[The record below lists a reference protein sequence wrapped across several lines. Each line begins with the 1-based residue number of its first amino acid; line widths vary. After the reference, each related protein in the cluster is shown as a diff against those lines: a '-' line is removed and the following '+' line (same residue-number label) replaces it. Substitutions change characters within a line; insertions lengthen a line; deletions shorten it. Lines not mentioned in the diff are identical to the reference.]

1 MTGAASGPLFRDPV
15 HDGAADPVAVWNR
28 QAREWWLVYT
38 GRRVTAPGPGVAW
51 VHGTDLGV
59 AASGDGGRTWTY
71 RGTLDVPDPE
81 WGHNTFWAPE
91 IIWHDG
97 LYHMY
102 VSWIRGVPDDWTGRA
117 EIRHYTSSDLL
128 VWTYHGALDLNS
140 DRVID
145 ACVLPLPGG
154 GFRMWFKDE
163 THGSVTYAADSPDL
177 YRWRP
182 TGPAVTHRP
191 HEGPNVF
198 ELGGTHWM
206 IVDEWRGQGVLRSDD
221 LERWEYQGLILDAPG
236 SRPDDGGFG
245 YHADVVVQGETA
257 YVFYFT
263 HPDRTPENDEA
274 DYAYRRSSLQVAAL
288 RVTAGRLICDRNEPV
303 ELGLAPES

>member
-28 QAREWWLVYT
+28 EAREWWLVYT

-59 AASGDGGRTWTY
+59 ASSSDGGGTWTY
-71 RGTLDVPDPE
+71 RGTLDLPDPE
-81 WGHNTFWAPE
+81 WGRNTFWAPE

-102 VSWIRGVPDDWTGRA
+102 VSWIRGVPDAWTGRA

-128 VWTYHGALDLNS
+128 GWTYHGALDLDS
-140 DRVID
+140 DRAID
-145 ACVLPLPGG
+145 ACVVPLPGG

-177 YRWRP
+177 YKWRP
-182 TGPAVTHRP
+182 TGPAVTHRE

-221 LERWEYQGLILDAPG
+221 LEHWEHQGLILDAPG
-236 SRPDDGGFG
+236 NRPDDGGFG

-263 HPDRTPENDEA
+263 HPDRTPETGEA

-288 RVTAGRLICDRNEPV
+288 RVTAGRLTCDRDEPV
-303 ELGLAPES
+303 ELGLAPGS